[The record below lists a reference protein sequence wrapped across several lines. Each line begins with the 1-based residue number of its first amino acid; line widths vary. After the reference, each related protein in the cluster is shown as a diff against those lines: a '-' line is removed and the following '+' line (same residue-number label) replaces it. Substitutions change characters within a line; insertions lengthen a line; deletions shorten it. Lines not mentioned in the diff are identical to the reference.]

1 MEVPNYPL
9 YCYWGGEI
17 VHKDSDITYRGG
29 NQKFVFVHS
38 AMTYS
43 QVLNKLYEELSVD
56 PRGVELK
63 VVMRYP
69 MAGAYVAI
77 PLNDDNAVR
86 AMWIAV
92 TQSSSVAMQLFIE
105 QVPKEPVV
113 QTNTGSFPGMDF
125 FGSVD
130 QPFSTGVQSVGIGSF
145 TRMLVDPHYVNDHL
159 SQFRSPAS
167 SPNVGTSTST
177 QPQGILD
184 SLDPNNVDVFG
195 DAEMNDTDEDDDEE
209 VIEARDKAI
218 KGSAPTSDFNEVA
231 QVDPRLNNSWMSWL
245 GNETYNNGG
254 EFEVGQQ
261 FDSLQQLK
269 DAVKS
274 YSIARNQ
281 TIRVVEAEPEKY
293 VVECKRKEQCS
304 CSWRLRGVKDPT
316 LSTFKIVRYNGP
328 HASNC
333 VGDIDSGDHKLL
345 TSEFVCNALLDV
357 IRVDPSLKIKTM
369 VQLVKEKF
377 DGFQITYKRAWLAKQ
392 KAIKLIYG
400 DWEGSYEQLPKYMQA
415 LKESNP
421 GTVVEWRL
429 LECTVPGTHVFQRV
443 FWAFKPCI
451 DGFRHCRPLITIDGT
466 HLYGKYKGTLLIA
479 MGTDANFQLF
489 PLAFAVV
496 EGENNDS
503 WSWFMACIRARVTD
517 RKGLCVISDRHAGIL
532 AAMEEVG
539 SGWEE
544 PNAYH
549 KYCTRHLAS
558 NVNSKFKSVVIKNL
572 FGKAATA
579 RQKKKFDYYI
589 NKIGDLNVEAR
600 RYLMEIPYSKWS
612 IHHDGGFRFGVKTTN
627 MSEVFNGVLKGARCL
642 PITAL
647 VQMTFFRVNSY
658 FATRRSWSKR
668 RLEEGHELSEKAK
681 KTIEANMEKAAHHE
695 VVAFDYD
702 AIGLYQVRTGRGRRK
717 AGKGGNSHTVN
728 LLSKTCT
735 CEKLRIYKLPCSHV
749 LAVCRH
755 RSLSHADFVDSFF
768 MTAEYRRSYAKCF
781 APVPDPCHWS
791 AYNGP
796 TTIANPDLKRG
807 PGRRSTRIR
816 NEMDERPNRVKKACS
831 VCRRPGHNK
840 KTCPTLIGGFGSS
853 G

>member
-274 YSIARNQ
+274 YSVARNQ

-400 DWEGSYEQLPKYMQA
+400 GWEGSYEQLPKYMQA

-421 GTVVEWRL
+421 GTVVEWSFIRIL
-429 LECTVPGTHVFQRV
+429 RIIVVC
-443 FWAFKPCI
+443 
-451 DGFRHCRPLITIDGT
+451 
-466 HLYGKYKGTLLIA
+466 GKLGDIKVNMPTYHALPW
-479 MGTDANFQLF
+479 Q
-489 PLAFAVV
+489 
-496 EGENNDS
+496 
-503 WSWFMACIRARVTD
+503 MA
-517 RKGLCVISDRHAGIL
+517 VISFQFIGI
-532 AAMEEVG
+532 
-539 SGWEE
+539 
-544 PNAYH
+544 
-549 KYCTRHLAS
+549 
-558 NVNSKFKSVVIKNL
+558 
-572 FGKAATA
+572 
-579 RQKKKFDYYI
+579 
-589 NKIGDLNVEAR
+589 
-600 RYLMEIPYSKWS
+600 
-612 IHHDGGFRFGVKTTN
+612 
-627 MSEVFNGVLKGARCL
+627 
-642 PITAL
+642 
-647 VQMTFFRVNSY
+647 
-658 FATRRSWSKR
+658 
-668 RLEEGHELSEKAK
+668 
-681 KTIEANMEKAAHHE
+681 
-695 VVAFDYD
+695 
-702 AIGLYQVRTGRGRRK
+702 
-717 AGKGGNSHTVN
+717 
-728 LLSKTCT
+728 
-735 CEKLRIYKLPCSHV
+735 
-749 LAVCRH
+749 
-755 RSLSHADFVDSFF
+755 
-768 MTAEYRRSYAKCF
+768 
-781 APVPDPCHWS
+781 
-791 AYNGP
+791 
-796 TTIANPDLKRG
+796 
-807 PGRRSTRIR
+807 
-816 NEMDERPNRVKKACS
+816 
-831 VCRRPGHNK
+831 
-840 KTCPTLIGGFGSS
+840 
-853 G
+853 

>member
-29 NQKFVFVHS
+29 NKKFVFVHS

-293 VVECKRKEQCS
+293 VVECKRKEHTC
-304 CSWRLRGVKDPT
+304 
-316 LSTFKIVRYNGP
+316 
-328 HASNC
+328 
-333 VGDIDSGDHKLL
+333 
-345 TSEFVCNALLDV
+345 
-357 IRVDPSLKIKTM
+357 
-369 VQLVKEKF
+369 
-377 DGFQITYKRAWLAKQ
+377 
-392 KAIKLIYG
+392 
-400 DWEGSYEQLPKYMQA
+400 
-415 LKESNP
+415 
-421 GTVVEWRL
+421 
-429 LECTVPGTHVFQRV
+429 
-443 FWAFKPCI
+443 
-451 DGFRHCRPLITIDGT
+451 
-466 HLYGKYKGTLLIA
+466 
-479 MGTDANFQLF
+479 
-489 PLAFAVV
+489 
-496 EGENNDS
+496 
-503 WSWFMACIRARVTD
+503 
-517 RKGLCVISDRHAGIL
+517 
-532 AAMEEVG
+532 
-539 SGWEE
+539 
-544 PNAYH
+544 
-549 KYCTRHLAS
+549 
-558 NVNSKFKSVVIKNL
+558 
-572 FGKAATA
+572 FG
-579 RQKKKFDYYI
+579 
-589 NKIGDLNVEAR
+589 N
-600 RYLMEIPYSKWS
+600 
-612 IHHDGGFRFGVKTTN
+612 
-627 MSEVFNGVLKGARCL
+627 
-642 PITAL
+642 
-647 VQMTFFRVNSY
+647 
-658 FATRRSWSKR
+658 
-668 RLEEGHELSEKAK
+668 
-681 KTIEANMEKAAHHE
+681 
-695 VVAFDYD
+695 
-702 AIGLYQVRTGRGRRK
+702 
-717 AGKGGNSHTVN
+717 
-728 LLSKTCT
+728 
-735 CEKLRIYKLPCSHV
+735 
-749 LAVCRH
+749 
-755 RSLSHADFVDSFF
+755 
-768 MTAEYRRSYAKCF
+768 
-781 APVPDPCHWS
+781 
-791 AYNGP
+791 
-796 TTIANPDLKRG
+796 
-807 PGRRSTRIR
+807 
-816 NEMDERPNRVKKACS
+816 
-831 VCRRPGHNK
+831 
-840 KTCPTLIGGFGSS
+840 
-853 G
+853 